1 MIEDPQ
7 PKDWKDLQKG
17 VARIFE
23 EIGFEVET
31 EKVVDTP
38 RGRIEV
44 DVFAIDHSGSDGIVY
59 IVECK
64 NWQKSVNQEV
74 VHAFTTVMHETG
86 ANVGLI
92 VSRTGLQAGATG
104 YTQSTN
110 IRGMTY
116 GEFQAKY
123 FPMWFERFFAST
135 LDNAADDL
143 LQYVELFNSRR
154 DREVATLTESN
165 RERFETLKNRFSGFG
180 LAMAFF
186 RLCEFNKVLGMPD
199 IPFVDD
205 IERIKKYVQDSP
217 DGNVRVNSTYF
228 RDALIELLA
237 TVGKITN
244 EFNEIFGRN
253 IFR

>member
-23 EIGFEVET
+23 EIGFEVGT
-31 EKVVDTP
+31 ERVVDTP

-44 DVFAIDHSGSDGIVY
+44 DVFAIDRSGVDGIVY

-74 VHAFTTVMHETG
+74 VHAFTTVMHEIG

-92 VSRTGLQAGATG
+92 VSRTGLQSGATA

-110 IRGMTY
+110 ISGMTY

-123 FPMWFERFFAST
+123 FSMWFERFFAST
-135 LDNAADDL
+135 LGNAADDL

-154 DREVATLTESN
+154 DREVAALTESN
-165 RERFETLKNRFSGFG
+165 RERFETLKGRYCGFG

-186 RLCEFNKVLGMPD
+186 RLGEFNKVLGMPD
-199 IPFVDD
+199 IPFADD
-205 IERIKKYVQDSP
+205 VEKLKKYVQDSS

-228 RDALIELLA
+228 RDALIELL
-237 TVGKITN
+237 TVVGKITN

-253 IFR
+253 VFR